1 MLDDGRIEG
10 ALELQKSVL
19 GRAALLI
26 EAFDIDRPLLSL
38 NHLSDATG
46 LPRST
51 VHRLA
56 EQLVVIGWLEQAS
69 SGYRLGMRLFELA
82 GLVAGRNRSAR
93 AVDRRDA
100 HVVRR
105 DSGCR

>member
-1 MLDDGRIEG
+1 MQLDADDESF
-10 ALELQKSVL
+10 ADSSATASDLHKSVL

-38 NHLSDATG
+38 NHLAERTG

-56 EQLVVIGWLEQAS
+56 EQLVTI
-69 SGYRLGMRLFELA
+69 
-82 GLVAGRNRSAR
+82 
-93 AVDRRDA
+93 
-100 HVVRR
+100 
-105 DSGCR
+105 